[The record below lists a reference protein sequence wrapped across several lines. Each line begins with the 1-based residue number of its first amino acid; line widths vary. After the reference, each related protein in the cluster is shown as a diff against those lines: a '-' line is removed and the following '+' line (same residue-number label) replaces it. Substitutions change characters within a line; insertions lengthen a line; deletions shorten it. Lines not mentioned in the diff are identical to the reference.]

1 MNKVILGAVLFPLGG
16 PVLSSSLQDQLA
28 NFLGVVGLVPKA
40 DITERELNIN
50 KFFSVAPSQAYWM
63 FIIPRSVRQ
72 MVASTCQVDWISS
85 GVSTAAGLPD
95 ATT

>member
-1 MNKVILGAVLFPLGG
+1 MKKVILGAVLFPLSG

-50 KFFSVAPSQAYWM
+50 KFSPS
-63 FIIPRSVRQ
+63 PHLRH
-72 MVASTCQVDWISS
+72 TGCSS
-85 GVSTAAGLPD
+85 FPVQFDRWSHRPAR
-95 ATT
+95 